1 MQTKRTKRVHRTPFR
16 ITNQHSIVKRC
27 RKILLFNKIHRV
39 QPICV
44 DCNSLAFAASSRDY
58 LWNMAE
64 RRNMLSV
71 EGLSKT
77 YGERRLFADL
87 TFGVQEGERV
97 ALVAR
102 NGSGKSTLLR
112 AICGQEP
119 ADSGRVVFSSGVRHG
134 HLRQELELD
143 ATATILDTLYI
154 GDSPAV
160 KAMRDYERALAQGLE
175 GAELQRAYDS
185 MDAHEGWNFEA
196 RAREILGQLN
206 LHDLERKVISLSGG
220 EKRRVALAQVLLE
233 APDFLVLDEPTNHL
247 DLDMIAWLE
256 QRLASMGTTLLM
268 VTHDRYFLE
277 NVCDRILE
285 LEDNAL
291 HSYQGNFSYFLEKRA
306 ERRANA
312 QAVQER
318 ATTHMKRELEW
329 VRATPSARTT
339 KSKSRLDRF
348 EDIKAA
354 AAKRLR
360 EDPMHITVIPERLG
374 SKIVE
379 LHKIKR
385 AFGERVLFEGLTHH
399 FKRGERIG
407 LVGQNGTGKSSL
419 LNLVLGTADPDA
431 GKVVVGET
439 VVFGHYAQEGGTF
452 NEDWKV
458 IDAVRDIADWIP
470 LKGGAKLTAAQL
482 LERFL
487 FPHAMHHQFVRLL
500 SGGERKRLHLLRILM
515 RNPNFLVLDEP
526 TNDLDIFT
534 LSVLEEFLMDF
545 SGCLVVVSHD
555 RYFMDKLVDHVWVLG
570 EDGQTAVRD
579 YPGNYT
585 QYREQ
590 RADESRRNQA
600 TQAALK
606 RETAAEVSPTVKG
619 DYSARLSY
627 KEKLEFEQLEKA
639 IPLLEQRRD
648 ELQSQLL
655 TETDHVK
662 MQELGI
668 VLGEVTSELD
678 EAEMRW
684 LELSE
689 RA

>member
-1 MQTKRTKRVHRTPFR
+1 M
-16 ITNQHSIVKRC
+16 
-27 RKILLFNKIHRV
+27 
-39 QPICV
+39 
-44 DCNSLAFAASSRDY
+44 AA
-58 LWNMAE
+58 

-71 EGLSKT
+71 EGLSKS
-77 YGERRLFADL
+77 YGERQLFAEL

-134 HLRQELELD
+134 HLRQELELNPE
-143 ATATILDTLYI
+143 ASILDTLYI

-160 KAMRDYERALAQGLE
+160 LAMRDYESALSQGLE
-175 GAELQRAYDS
+175 GDELQRAYDA

-196 RAREILGQLN
+196 RAREILGKLN
-206 LHDLERKVISLSGG
+206 LHNLERRIGSLSGG

-256 QRLASMGTTLLM
+256 ARLASMGTTLLM

-285 LEDNAL
+285 LDGMIL
-291 HSYQGNFSYFLEKRA
+291 HSYQGNFSYFLEKRT

-318 ATTHMKRELEW
+318 AQSHMKRELEW

-348 EDIKAA
+348 KDIKAE
-354 AAKRLR
+354 AAKRIQ

-379 LHKIKR
+379 IHKVKR
-385 AFGERVLFEGLTHH
+385 AFDERILFQGLTHH

-419 LNLVLGTADPDA
+419 LQLILGIVDPDA

-439 VVFGHYAQEGGTF
+439 VVFGHYAQEGGHF

-487 FPHAMHHQFVRLL
+487 FPHAMHHQFIRLL

-570 EDGQTAVRD
+570 EDGQTSVRD
-579 YPGNYT
+579 YPGNYS
-585 QYREQ
+585 QYRAMRSEEVK
-590 RADESRRNQA
+590 RAHA
-600 TQAALK
+600 AQAASK
-606 RETAAEVSPTVKG
+606 RDTPAPEAVEIRG

-627 KEKLEFEQLEKA
+627 KERLEFETLEKDLPQLES
-639 IPLLEQRRD
+639 RRN
-648 ELQSQLL
+648 ELQTALL
-655 TETDHVK
+655 AESDHQK
-662 MQELGI
+662 MQSLGEELGH
-668 VLGEVTSELD
+668 LSEQIDL
-678 EAEMRW
+678 AEMRW

-689 RA
+689 RT

>member
-1 MQTKRTKRVHRTPFR
+1 
-16 ITNQHSIVKRC
+16 
-27 RKILLFNKIHRV
+27 
-39 QPICV
+39 
-44 DCNSLAFAASSRDY
+44 
-58 LWNMAE
+58 MAE

-71 EGLSKT
+71 EGLTKT
-77 YGERRLFADL
+77 YGERTLFSDL
-87 TFGVQEGERV
+87 TFGLQEGERV

-112 AICGQEP
+112 CICGQEP
-119 ADSGRVVFSSGVRHG
+119 VDKGRVVFSSGVRHG
-134 HLRQELELD
+134 HLRQELDLTPG
-143 ATATILDTLYI
+143 ASILDTLYI

-160 KAMRDYERALAQGLE
+160 VAMREYERASALGLE
-175 GAELQRAYDS
+175 GDALQTAYDA

-196 RAREILGQLN
+196 RAREILGKLN
-206 LHDLERKVISLSGG
+206 LHDLERKVSSLSGG

-233 APDFLVLDEPTNHL
+233 APEFLVLDEPTNHL

-277 NVCDRILE
+277 HVCDRILE
-285 LEDNAL
+285 LEDQTL
-291 HSYQGNFSYFLEKRA
+291 HSYHGNFSYFLEKRS
-306 ERRANA
+306 ERHANA

-318 ATTHMKRELEW
+318 AQRHMKRELEW
-329 VRATPSARTT
+329 VRTTPSARTT

-348 EDIKAA
+348 QDLKAE
-354 AAKRLR
+354 AAKRIQ
-360 EDPMHITVIPERLG
+360 EDPLHLTVMPERLG
-374 SKIVE
+374 SKVVE
-379 LHKIKR
+379 LHKVKL
-385 AFGERVLFEGLTHH
+385 AYGDRVLIEGLTHH

-407 LVGQNGTGKSSL
+407 LVGRNGTGKSSL
-419 LNLVLGTADPDA
+419 LHLILGSQDPDA

-487 FPHAMHHQFVRLL
+487 FPHAMQHQFIRLL

-534 LSVLEEFLMDF
+534 LAVLEEFLMDF

-555 RYFMDKLVDHVWVLG
+555 RYFMDKLVDHVWVLD
-570 EDGQTAVRD
+570 EDGQTTVRD
-579 YPGNYT
+579 YPGNYS
-585 QYREQ
+585 QYRAIRGEEMQ
-590 RADESRRNQA
+590 RRQAAQA
-600 TQAALK
+600 TAKEDAVDSKSL
-606 RETAAEVSPTVKG
+606 EIKG
-619 DYSARLSY
+619 DYSKRLSY
-627 KEKLEFEQLEKA
+627 KERLEFETLDKSLPKLEA
-639 IPLLEQRRD
+639 ERD
-648 ELQSQLL
+648 ELQTALL
-655 TETDHVK
+655 NETDHVQ
-662 MQELGI
+662 MQSLGEALGRVTQEL
-668 VLGEVTSELD
+668 E

>member
-1 MQTKRTKRVHRTPFR
+1 M
-16 ITNQHSIVKRC
+16 
-27 RKILLFNKIHRV
+27 
-39 QPICV
+39 
-44 DCNSLAFAASSRDY
+44 AA
-58 LWNMAE
+58 

-71 EGLSKT
+71 EGLSKS
-77 YGERRLFADL
+77 YGERQLFADI

-134 HLRQELELD
+134 HLRQELELNPE
-143 ATATILDTLYI
+143 ASILDTLYI

-160 KAMRDYERALAQGLE
+160 LAMRDYESALSQGLE
-175 GAELQRAYDS
+175 GDELQRAYDA

-196 RAREILGQLN
+196 RAREILGKLN
-206 LHDLERKVISLSGG
+206 LHNLERRIGSLSGG

-256 QRLASMGTTLLM
+256 ARLASMGTTLLM

-285 LEDNAL
+285 LEGMIL

-318 ATTHMKRELEW
+318 AQSHMKRELEW

-348 EDIKAA
+348 KDIKAE
-354 AAKRLR
+354 AAKRIQ

-379 LHKIKR
+379 IHKVKQ
-385 AFGERVLFEGLTHH
+385 AFDERILFQGLTHH

-419 LNLVLGTADPDA
+419 LQLILGIADPDA

-439 VVFGHYAQEGGTF
+439 VVFGHYAQEGGHF

-487 FPHAMHHQFVRLL
+487 FPHAMHHQFIRLL

-570 EDGQTAVRD
+570 EDGQTSVRD
-579 YPGNYT
+579 YPGNYS
-585 QYREQ
+585 QYRAMRSEEVK
-590 RADESRRNQA
+590 RAHA
-600 TQAALK
+600 AQAASK
-606 RETAAEVSPTVKG
+606 RDTPAPEAVEIKG

-627 KEKLEFEQLEKA
+627 KERLEFETLEKDLPQLES
-639 IPLLEQRRD
+639 RRN
-648 ELQSQLL
+648 ELQTALL
-655 TETDHVK
+655 AESDHQK
-662 MQELGI
+662 MQSLGEELGH
-668 VLGEVTSELD
+668 LSEQIDL
-678 EAEMRW
+678 AEMRW

-689 RA
+689 RT

>member
-1 MQTKRTKRVHRTPFR
+1 M
-16 ITNQHSIVKRC
+16 
-27 RKILLFNKIHRV
+27 
-39 QPICV
+39 
-44 DCNSLAFAASSRDY
+44 
-58 LWNMAE
+58 
-64 RRNMLSV
+64 SV
-71 EGLSKT
+71 EGLTKT
-77 YGERRLFADL
+77 YGERQLFADL

-134 HLRQELELD
+134 HLRQELELNPE
-143 ATATILDTLYI
+143 ASILDTLYI

-160 KAMRDYERALAQGLE
+160 LAMRNYESALSQGLE
-175 GAELQRAYDS
+175 GDELQRAYDA

-196 RAREILGQLN
+196 RAREILGKLN
-206 LHDLERKVISLSGG
+206 LHNLDRRIGSLSGG

-256 QRLASMGTTLLM
+256 ARLASMGTTLLM

-285 LEDNAL
+285 LDGMTL

-318 ATTHMKRELEW
+318 AQSHMKRELEW

-348 EDIKAA
+348 KDIKAE
-354 AAKRLR
+354 AAKRIQ

-379 LHKIKR
+379 LHKVKR
-385 AFGERVLFEGLTHH
+385 AFDERVLFQGLTHH

-419 LNLVLGTADPDA
+419 LQLILGIAEPDA

-439 VVFGHYAQEGGTF
+439 VVFGHYAQEGGHF

-487 FPHAMHHQFVRLL
+487 FPHAMHHQFIRLL

-570 EDGQTAVRD
+570 EDGQTSVRD
-579 YPGNYT
+579 YPGNYS
-585 QYREQ
+585 QYRAMRSEEAK
-590 RADESRRNQA
+590 RAHA
-600 TQAALK
+600 AQAASK
-606 RETAAEVSPTVKG
+606 RDVPAPEAVEIKG

-627 KEKLEFEQLEKA
+627 KERLEFETLEKDL
-639 IPLLEQRRD
+639 PKLEARRD
-648 ELQSQLL
+648 ELQSALL
-655 TETDHVK
+655 AEADHQK
-662 MQELGI
+662 MQSLGEELGQ
-668 VLGEVTSELD
+668 LSEQIDL
-678 EAEMRW
+678 AEMRW

>member
-1 MQTKRTKRVHRTPFR
+1 
-16 ITNQHSIVKRC
+16 
-27 RKILLFNKIHRV
+27 
-39 QPICV
+39 
-44 DCNSLAFAASSRDY
+44 
-58 LWNMAE
+58 MAE

-71 EGLSKT
+71 EGLTKT
-77 YGERRLFADL
+77 YGERQLFADL

-134 HLRQELELD
+134 HLRQELELNPE
-143 ATATILDTLYI
+143 ASILDTLYI

-160 KAMRDYERALAQGLE
+160 LAMRNYESALSQGLE
-175 GAELQRAYDS
+175 GDELQRAYDA

-196 RAREILGQLN
+196 RAREILGKLN
-206 LHDLERKVISLSGG
+206 LHNLERRIGSLSGG

-233 APDFLVLDEPTNHL
+233 APDFLVLVEPTNHL

-256 QRLASMGTTLLM
+256 ARLASMGTTLLM

-285 LEDNAL
+285 LDGMTL

-318 ATTHMKRELEW
+318 AQSHMKRELEW

-348 EDIKAA
+348 KDIKAE
-354 AAKRLR
+354 AAKRIQ

-379 LHKIKR
+379 LHKVKR
-385 AFGERVLFEGLTHH
+385 AFDERVLFQGLTHH

-419 LNLVLGTADPDA
+419 LQLILGIAEPDA

-439 VVFGHYAQEGGTF
+439 VVFGHYAQEGGHF

-487 FPHAMHHQFVRLL
+487 FPHAMHHQFIRLL

-570 EDGQTAVRD
+570 EDGQTSVRD
-579 YPGNYT
+579 YPGNYS
-585 QYREQ
+585 QYRAMRSEEAK
-590 RADESRRNQA
+590 RAHAS
-600 TQAALK
+600 QAASK
-606 RETAAEVSPTVKG
+606 RDTPAPEVVEIKG
-619 DYSARLSY
+619 DYSVRLSY
-627 KEKLEFEQLEKA
+627 KERLEFETLEKDL
-639 IPLLEQRRD
+639 PLFESRRD
-648 ELQSQLL
+648 ELQAALL
-655 TETDHVK
+655 AESDHEK
-662 MQELGI
+662 MQSLGEELGQ
-668 VLGEVTSELD
+668 LSEQIDL
-678 EAEMRW
+678 AEMRW

>member
-1 MQTKRTKRVHRTPFR
+1 
-16 ITNQHSIVKRC
+16 
-27 RKILLFNKIHRV
+27 
-39 QPICV
+39 
-44 DCNSLAFAASSRDY
+44 
-58 LWNMAE
+58 MAE
-64 RRNMLSV
+64 SRNMLSV
-71 EGLSKT
+71 EGLTKT
-77 YGERRLFADL
+77 YGERLLFDKL

-112 AICGQEP
+112 AICGLEP
-119 ADSGRVVFSSGVRHG
+119 ADSGRVVFGSGVRHG
-134 HLRQELELD
+134 HLRQELELLPD
-143 ATATILDTLYI
+143 ATILDTLYI

-160 KAMRDYERALAQGLE
+160 NALRTYEHALATGLE
-175 GAELQRAYDS
+175 GPELQRAYDA
-185 MDAHEGWNFEA
+185 MDATQAWNFEA

-206 LHDLERKVISLSGG
+206 LHHLERRVGELSGG

-233 APDFLVLDEPTNHL
+233 DPDFLVLDEPTNHL

-256 QRLASMGTTLLM
+256 QRLASTGATLLM

-285 LEDNAL
+285 LDDHAL
-291 HSYQGNFSYFLEKRA
+291 HSYQGNFSYFLEKRD

-312 QAVQER
+312 RAVQER
-318 ATTHMKRELEW
+318 AATHMKRELEW
-329 VRATPSARTT
+329 VRSTPSARTT
-339 KSKSRLDRF
+339 KSKSRLERF

-360 EDPMHITVIPERLG
+360 EDPLHISVVPERLG
-374 SKIVE
+374 TKIVE
-379 LHKIKR
+379 LHKVR
-385 AFGERVLFEGLTHH
+385 RGFGERHLFEGLTHH

-407 LVGQNGTGKSSL
+407 LVGRNGTGKSSL
-419 LNLVLGTADPDA
+419 LRLILGMDEPDG

-439 VVFGHYAQEGGTF
+439 VVFGHYTQEGGHF
-452 NEDWKV
+452 NQDWKV

-487 FPHAMHHQFVRLL
+487 FPHAMHHQHVRLL

-545 SGCLVVVSHD
+545 AGCLVVVSHD

-570 EDGQTAVRD
+570 EDGRAAVRD
-579 YPGNYT
+579 FPGNYS
-585 QYREQ
+585 QYRTARAEEAKASQ
-590 RADESRRNQA
+590 RANALS
-600 TQAALK
+600 TPKKAASQ
-606 RETAAEVSPTVKG
+606 EIKG
-619 DYSARLSY
+619 DYTQRLSY
-627 KEKLEFEQLEKA
+627 KEKLEFEGLEAA
-639 IPLLEQRRD
+639 IAELESERD
-648 ELQSQLL
+648 ELNRQLQREANHERL
-655 TETDHVK
+655 
-662 MQELGI
+662 QELG
-668 VLGEVTSELD
+668 VALGDVSAKLD

>member
-1 MQTKRTKRVHRTPFR
+1 
-16 ITNQHSIVKRC
+16 
-27 RKILLFNKIHRV
+27 
-39 QPICV
+39 
-44 DCNSLAFAASSRDY
+44 
-58 LWNMAE
+58 MAE

-71 EGLSKT
+71 EGLSKS
-77 YGERRLFADL
+77 YGERQLFADL

-134 HLRQELELD
+134 HLRQELELNPE
-143 ATATILDTLYI
+143 ASILDTLYI

-160 KAMRDYERALAQGLE
+160 LAMRDYESALSQGLE
-175 GAELQRAYDS
+175 GDELQRAYDA

-196 RAREILGQLN
+196 RAREILGKLN
-206 LHDLERKVISLSGG
+206 LHNLERRIGSLSGG

-256 QRLASMGTTLLM
+256 ARLASMGTTLLM

-285 LEDNAL
+285 LEGMIL

-318 ATTHMKRELEW
+318 AQSHMKRELEW

-348 EDIKAA
+348 KDIKAE
-354 AAKRLR
+354 AAKRIQ

-379 LHKIKR
+379 IHKVKR
-385 AFGERVLFEGLTHH
+385 AFDERILFQGLTHH

-419 LNLVLGTADPDA
+419 LQLILGIVDPDA

-439 VVFGHYAQEGGTF
+439 VVFGHYAQEGGHF

-487 FPHAMHHQFVRLL
+487 FPHAMHHQFIRLL

-570 EDGQTAVRD
+570 EDGQTSVRD
-579 YPGNYT
+579 YPGNYS
-585 QYREQ
+585 QYRAMRSEEAK
-590 RADESRRNQA
+590 RAHA
-600 TQAALK
+600 AQAASK
-606 RETAAEVSPTVKG
+606 RDTPAPEAVEIRG

-627 KEKLEFEQLEKA
+627 KERLEFETLEKDLPQLES
-639 IPLLEQRRD
+639 RRN
-648 ELQSQLL
+648 ELQTALL
-655 TETDHVK
+655 AESDHQK
-662 MQELGI
+662 MQSLGEELGH
-668 VLGEVTSELD
+668 LSEQIDL
-678 EAEMRW
+678 AEMRW

>member
-1 MQTKRTKRVHRTPFR
+1 
-16 ITNQHSIVKRC
+16 
-27 RKILLFNKIHRV
+27 
-39 QPICV
+39 
-44 DCNSLAFAASSRDY
+44 
-58 LWNMAE
+58 MAE

-71 EGLSKT
+71 EGLTKT
-77 YGERRLFADL
+77 YGERQLFADL

-134 HLRQELELD
+134 HLRQELELNPE
-143 ATATILDTLYI
+143 TSILDTLYI

-160 KAMRDYERALAQGLE
+160 LAMRNYESALSQGLE
-175 GAELQRAYDS
+175 GDELQRAYDA

-196 RAREILGQLN
+196 RAREILGKLN
-206 LHDLERKVISLSGG
+206 LHNLDRRIGSLSGG

-256 QRLASMGTTLLM
+256 ARLASMGTTLLM

-285 LEDNAL
+285 LDGMTL

-318 ATTHMKRELEW
+318 AQSHMKRELEW

-348 EDIKAA
+348 KDIKAE
-354 AAKRLR
+354 AAKRIQ

-379 LHKIKR
+379 LHKVKR
-385 AFGERVLFEGLTHH
+385 AFDERVLFQGLTHH

-419 LNLVLGTADPDA
+419 LQLILGIAEPDA

-439 VVFGHYAQEGGTF
+439 VVFGHYAQEGGHF

-487 FPHAMHHQFVRLL
+487 FPHAMHHQFIRLL

-570 EDGQTAVRD
+570 EDGQTSVRD
-579 YPGNYT
+579 YPGNYS
-585 QYREQ
+585 QYRAMRSVEAK
-590 RADESRRNQA
+590 RAHA
-600 TQAALK
+600 AQAASK
-606 RETAAEVSPTVKG
+606 RDVPAPEAVEIKG

-627 KEKLEFEQLEKA
+627 KERLEFETLEKDL
-639 IPLLEQRRD
+639 PKLEARRD
-648 ELQSQLL
+648 ELQSALL
-655 TETDHVK
+655 AEADHQK
-662 MQELGI
+662 MQSLGEELGQ
-668 VLGEVTSELD
+668 LSEQIDL
-678 EAEMRW
+678 AEMRW

>member
-1 MQTKRTKRVHRTPFR
+1 
-16 ITNQHSIVKRC
+16 
-27 RKILLFNKIHRV
+27 
-39 QPICV
+39 
-44 DCNSLAFAASSRDY
+44 
-58 LWNMAE
+58 
-64 RRNMLSV
+64 MLSV
-71 EGLSKT
+71 EGLTKT
-77 YGERRLFADL
+77 YGERQLFANL

-134 HLRQELELD
+134 HLRQELELNPE
-143 ATATILDTLYI
+143 ASIMDTLYI
-154 GDSPAV
+154 GDSPSV
-160 KAMRDYERALAQGLE
+160 LAMRNYESALSQGLE
-175 GAELQRAYDS
+175 GDELQRAYDA

-196 RAREILGQLN
+196 RAREILGKLN
-206 LHDLERKVISLSGG
+206 LHNLERRIGSLSGG

-256 QRLASMGTTLLM
+256 ARLASMGTTLLM

-285 LEDNAL
+285 LDGMIL

-318 ATTHMKRELEW
+318 AQSHMKRELEW

-339 KSKSRLDRF
+339 KSKSRLERF
-348 EDIKAA
+348 QDIKAE
-354 AAKRLR
+354 AAKRIQ

-379 LHKIKR
+379 LHKVKR
-385 AFGERVLFEGLTHH
+385 AFDERILFQDLTHH

-419 LNLVLGTADPDA
+419 LQLILGLAEPDA

-439 VVFGHYAQEGGTF
+439 VVFGHYAQEGGHF

-487 FPHAMHHQFVRLL
+487 FPHAMHHQFIRLL

-515 RNPNFLVLDEP
+515 CNPNFLVLDEP

-570 EDGQTAVRD
+570 EDGQTSVRD
-579 YPGNYT
+579 YPGNYS
-585 QYREQ
+585 QYRVMRSEEAK
-590 RADESRRNQA
+590 RAHA
-600 TQAALK
+600 AQAATK
-606 RETAAEVSPTVKG
+606 RDTPAPVAVEIKG

-627 KEKLEFEQLEKA
+627 KERLEFETLEKDLPQLET
-639 IPLLEQRRD
+639 RRD
-648 ELQSQLL
+648 ELQADLL
-655 TETDHVK
+655 AETDHQK
-662 MQELGI
+662 MQS
-668 VLGEVTSELD
+668 LGEKLGHLSEQIDL
-678 EAEMRW
+678 AEMRW

>member
-1 MQTKRTKRVHRTPFR
+1 
-16 ITNQHSIVKRC
+16 
-27 RKILLFNKIHRV
+27 
-39 QPICV
+39 
-44 DCNSLAFAASSRDY
+44 
-58 LWNMAE
+58 MAE
-64 RRNMLSV
+64 KRNMLSV
-71 EGLSKT
+71 EGLTKT
-77 YGERRLFADL
+77 YGERQLFADL

-134 HLRQELELD
+134 HLRQELELSPE
-143 ATATILDTLYI
+143 ASILDTLYI

-160 KAMRDYERALAQGLE
+160 VAMRSYEAALSQGLE
-175 GAELQRAYDS
+175 GDALQRAYDA

-196 RAREILGQLN
+196 RAREILGKLN
-206 LHDLERKVISLSGG
+206 LHNLDRRIGSLSGG

-233 APDFLVLDEPTNHL
+233 APEFLVLDEPTNHL

-256 QRLASMGTTLLM
+256 ARLASMGTTLVM

-285 LEDNAL
+285 LEDKTL
-291 HSYQGNFSYFLEKRA
+291 HSYHGNFSYFLEKRA

-318 ATTHMKRELEW
+318 AQSHMKRELEW

-348 EDIKAA
+348 QDLKAE
-354 AAKRLR
+354 AAKRIQ
-360 EDPMHITVIPERLG
+360 EDPLHISVIPERLG

-379 LHKIKR
+379 LHKVKR
-385 AFGERVLFEGLTHH
+385 AYDERVLFEGLTHH

-419 LNLVLGTADPDA
+419 LQLILGQADADA

-439 VVFGHYAQEGGTF
+439 VVFGHYAQEGGHF

-458 IDAVRDIADWIP
+458 IDAVRDIGDWIP

-487 FPHAMHHQFVRLL
+487 FPHAMHHQYIRLL

-570 EDGQTAVRD
+570 EDGQTTVRD
-579 YPGNYT
+579 YPGNYS
-585 QYREQ
+585 QYRALRSNE
-590 RADESRRNQA
+590 AKLA
-600 TQAALK
+600 HAKQAAAK
-606 RETAAEVSPTVKG
+606 RDDPTPASVEIKG

-627 KEKLEFEQLEKA
+627 KERLEFETLEKDL
-639 IPLLEQRRD
+639 PKLEARRD
-648 ELQSQLL
+648 ELQSSLLAETNHQAMQALGEELGQL
-655 TETDHVK
+655 TEQID
-662 MQELGI
+662 M
-668 VLGEVTSELD
+668 
-678 EAEMRW
+678 AEMRW

>member
-1 MQTKRTKRVHRTPFR
+1 M
-16 ITNQHSIVKRC
+16 
-27 RKILLFNKIHRV
+27 
-39 QPICV
+39 
-44 DCNSLAFAASSRDY
+44 
-58 LWNMAE
+58 
-64 RRNMLSV
+64 
-71 EGLSKT
+71 
-77 YGERRLFADL
+77 
-87 TFGVQEGERV
+87 
-97 ALVAR
+97 
-102 NGSGKSTLLR
+102 
-112 AICGQEP
+112 
-119 ADSGRVVFSSGVRHG
+119 VFSSGVRHG
-134 HLRQELELD
+134 HLRQELELQPE
-143 ATATILDTLYI
+143 ATILDTLYI

-160 KAMRDYERALAQGLE
+160 QAMRDYERALIE
-175 GAELQRAYDS
+175 GHTGDALQKAYDA

-196 RAREILGQLN
+196 RAREILGKLN
-206 LHDLERKVISLSGG
+206 LHDLDRTIGQLSGG

-233 APDFLVLDEPTNHL
+233 APDFLILDEPTNHL

-256 QRLASMGTTLLM
+256 QRLSSMGATLLM

-285 LEDNAL
+285 LEDQTL
-291 HSYQGNFSYFLEKRA
+291 YSYQGNFSYFLEKRA

-318 ATTHMKRELEW
+318 AQSHMKRELEW

-348 EDIKAA
+348 QDIKAA
-354 AAKRLR
+354 AAKRLQ
-360 EDPMHITVIPERLG
+360 EDPMHITVVPERLG
-374 SKIVE
+374 GKIVE

-385 AFGERVLFEGLTHH
+385 AYGERVLFEGLTHH

-407 LVGQNGTGKSSL
+407 LVGHNGSGKSSL
-419 LNLVLGTADPDA
+419 LHLILGNATPDA

-439 VVFGHYAQEGGTF
+439 VVFGHYAQEGGRF

-470 LKGGAKLTAAQL
+470 VKGGAKLTAAQL

-487 FPHAMHHQFVRLL
+487 FPHAMHHQFIRLL

-515 RNPNFLVLDEP
+515 RNPNFLILDEP

-545 SGCLVVVSHD
+545 AGCLVVVSHD

-570 EDGQTAVRD
+570 EDGKTSVRD
-579 YPGNYT
+579 CPGNYS
-585 QYREQ
+585 QYRAMRSEETKVA
-590 RADESRRNQA
+590 RALDASSS
-600 TQAALK
+600 K
-606 RETAAEVSPTVKG
+606 GETPTARVEIKG
-619 DYSARLSY
+619 DYSERLSY
-627 KEKLEFEQLEKA
+627 KEKLEFERLENELPSMEA
-639 IPLLEQRRD
+639 RRMA
-648 ELQSQLL
+648 LQADLMQES
-655 TETDHVK
+655 DHQK
-662 MQELGI
+662 MQTMGEELGKLSAQI
-668 VLGEVTSELD
+668 D

>member
-1 MQTKRTKRVHRTPFR
+1 
-16 ITNQHSIVKRC
+16 
-27 RKILLFNKIHRV
+27 
-39 QPICV
+39 
-44 DCNSLAFAASSRDY
+44 
-58 LWNMAE
+58 
-64 RRNMLSV
+64 
-71 EGLSKT
+71 
-77 YGERRLFADL
+77 
-87 TFGVQEGERV
+87 
-97 ALVAR
+97 
-102 NGSGKSTLLR
+102 
-112 AICGQEP
+112 
-119 ADSGRVVFSSGVRHG
+119 
-134 HLRQELELD
+134 
-143 ATATILDTLYI
+143 
-154 GDSPAV
+154 
-160 KAMRDYERALAQGLE
+160 
-175 GAELQRAYDS
+175 
-185 MDAHEGWNFEA
+185 
-196 RAREILGQLN
+196 
-206 LHDLERKVISLSGG
+206 
-220 EKRRVALAQVLLE
+220 
-233 APDFLVLDEPTNHL
+233 
-247 DLDMIAWLE
+247 
-256 QRLASMGTTLLM
+256 
-268 VTHDRYFLE
+268 
-277 NVCDRILE
+277 
-285 LEDNAL
+285 
-291 HSYQGNFSYFLEKRA
+291 
-306 ERRANA
+306 
-312 QAVQER
+312 
-318 ATTHMKRELEW
+318 
-329 VRATPSARTT
+329 
-339 KSKSRLDRF
+339 
-348 EDIKAA
+348 
-354 AAKRLR
+354 
-360 EDPMHITVIPERLG
+360 
-374 SKIVE
+374 
-379 LHKIKR
+379 
-385 AFGERVLFEGLTHH
+385 
-399 FKRGERIG
+399 
-407 LVGQNGTGKSSL
+407 
-419 LNLVLGTADPDA
+419 
-431 GKVVVGET
+431 
-439 VVFGHYAQEGGTF
+439 
-452 NEDWKV
+452 
-458 IDAVRDIADWIP
+458 VRDIADWIP

>member
-1 MQTKRTKRVHRTPFR
+1 
-16 ITNQHSIVKRC
+16 
-27 RKILLFNKIHRV
+27 
-39 QPICV
+39 
-44 DCNSLAFAASSRDY
+44 
-58 LWNMAE
+58 MAE

-71 EGLSKT
+71 EGLTKT
-77 YGERRLFADL
+77 YGERQLFASL

-119 ADSGRVVFSSGVRHG
+119 ADSGRVVFSSGLRHG
-134 HLRQELELD
+134 HLRQELELNPE
-143 ATATILDTLYI
+143 ASILDTLYI

-160 KAMRDYERALAQGLE
+160 LAMRNYESALSQGLE
-175 GAELQRAYDS
+175 GDELQRAYDA

-196 RAREILGQLN
+196 RAREILGKLN
-206 LHDLERKVISLSGG
+206 LHNLERRIGSLSGG

-256 QRLASMGTTLLM
+256 ARLASMGTTLLM

-285 LEDNAL
+285 LDGMTL

-318 ATTHMKRELEW
+318 AQSHMKRELEW

-348 EDIKAA
+348 KDIKAE
-354 AAKRLR
+354 AAKRIQ

-379 LHKIKR
+379 LHKVKR
-385 AFGERVLFEGLTHH
+385 AFDERVLFQGLTHH

-419 LNLVLGTADPDA
+419 LQLILGIDEPDA

-439 VVFGHYAQEGGTF
+439 VVFGHYAQEGGHF

-487 FPHAMHHQFVRLL
+487 FPHAMHHQFIRLL

-570 EDGQTAVRD
+570 EDGQTSVRD
-579 YPGNYT
+579 YPGNYS
-585 QYREQ
+585 QYRAMRSEEAK
-590 RADESRRNQA
+590 REHAAQA
-600 TQAALK
+600 TAK
-606 RETAAEVSPTVKG
+606 RETPAPEAVEIKG

-627 KEKLEFEQLEKA
+627 KERLEFETLERDL
-639 IPLLEQRRD
+639 PRLESRRD
-648 ELQSQLL
+648 ELQAALL
-655 TETDHVK
+655 AESDHQK
-662 MQELGI
+662 MQSLGEELGN
-668 VLGEVTSELD
+668 LSEQIDL
-678 EAEMRW
+678 AEMRW

>member
-1 MQTKRTKRVHRTPFR
+1 
-16 ITNQHSIVKRC
+16 
-27 RKILLFNKIHRV
+27 
-39 QPICV
+39 
-44 DCNSLAFAASSRDY
+44 
-58 LWNMAE
+58 MAE

-71 EGLSKT
+71 EGLTKT
-77 YGERRLFADL
+77 YGERQLFADL

-134 HLRQELELD
+134 HLRQELELNPE
-143 ATATILDTLYI
+143 ASILDTLYI

-160 KAMRDYERALAQGLE
+160 LAMRNYESALSQGLE
-175 GAELQRAYDS
+175 GDELQRAYDA

-196 RAREILGQLN
+196 RAREILGKLN
-206 LHDLERKVISLSGG
+206 LHNLERRIGSLSGG

-256 QRLASMGTTLLM
+256 ARLASMGTTLLM

-285 LEDNAL
+285 LDGMTL

-318 ATTHMKRELEW
+318 AQSHMKRELEW

-348 EDIKAA
+348 KDIKAE
-354 AAKRLR
+354 AAKRIQ

-379 LHKIKR
+379 LHKVKR
-385 AFGERVLFEGLTHH
+385 AFDERVLFQGLTHH

-419 LNLVLGTADPDA
+419 LQLILGIAEPDA

-439 VVFGHYAQEGGTF
+439 VVFGHYAQEGGHF

-487 FPHAMHHQFVRLL
+487 FPHAMHHQFIRLL

-570 EDGQTAVRD
+570 EDGQTSVRD
-579 YPGNYT
+579 YPGNYS
-585 QYREQ
+585 QYRAMRSEEAK
-590 RADESRRNQA
+590 RAHAS
-600 TQAALK
+600 QAASK
-606 RETAAEVSPTVKG
+606 RDTPAPEVVEIKG

-627 KEKLEFEQLEKA
+627 KERLEFETLEKDL
-639 IPLLEQRRD
+639 PLFESRRD
-648 ELQSQLL
+648 ELQAALL
-655 TETDHVK
+655 AESDHEK
-662 MQELGI
+662 MQSLGEELGQ
-668 VLGEVTSELD
+668 LSEQIDL
-678 EAEMRW
+678 AEMRW

>member
-1 MQTKRTKRVHRTPFR
+1 
-16 ITNQHSIVKRC
+16 
-27 RKILLFNKIHRV
+27 
-39 QPICV
+39 
-44 DCNSLAFAASSRDY
+44 
-58 LWNMAE
+58 MAE

-71 EGLSKT
+71 EGLTKT
-77 YGERRLFADL
+77 YGERQLFADL

-134 HLRQELELD
+134 HLRQELELNPE
-143 ATATILDTLYI
+143 ASILDTLYI

-160 KAMRDYERALAQGLE
+160 LAMRNYESALSQGLE
-175 GAELQRAYDS
+175 GDELQRAYDA

-196 RAREILGQLN
+196 RAREILGKLN
-206 LHDLERKVISLSGG
+206 LHNLDRRIGSLSGG

-256 QRLASMGTTLLM
+256 ARLASMGTTLLM

-285 LEDNAL
+285 LDGMAL

-318 ATTHMKRELEW
+318 AQSHMKRELEW

-348 EDIKAA
+348 KDIKAE
-354 AAKRLR
+354 AAKRIQ

-379 LHKIKR
+379 LHKVKR
-385 AFGERVLFEGLTHH
+385 AFDERVLFQGLTHH

-419 LNLVLGTADPDA
+419 LQLILGIAEPDA

-439 VVFGHYAQEGGTF
+439 VVFGHYAQEGGHF

-487 FPHAMHHQFVRLL
+487 FPHAMHHQFIRLL

-570 EDGQTAVRD
+570 EDGQTSVRD
-579 YPGNYT
+579 YPGNYS
-585 QYREQ
+585 QYRAMRSEEAK
-590 RADESRRNQA
+590 RAHA
-600 TQAALK
+600 AQAASK
-606 RETAAEVSPTVKG
+606 RDVPAPEAVEIKG

-627 KEKLEFEQLEKA
+627 KERLEFETLEKDL
-639 IPLLEQRRD
+639 PKLEARRD
-648 ELQSQLL
+648 ELQSALL
-655 TETDHVK
+655 AETDHHK
-662 MQELGI
+662 MQS
-668 VLGEVTSELD
+668 LGEKLGQLSEQIDL
-678 EAEMRW
+678 AEMRW

>member
-1 MQTKRTKRVHRTPFR
+1 
-16 ITNQHSIVKRC
+16 
-27 RKILLFNKIHRV
+27 
-39 QPICV
+39 
-44 DCNSLAFAASSRDY
+44 
-58 LWNMAE
+58 MAE

-71 EGLSKT
+71 EGLTKT
-77 YGERRLFADL
+77 YGERQLFADL

-134 HLRQELELD
+134 HLRQELELNPE
-143 ATATILDTLYI
+143 ASILDTLYI
-154 GDSPAV
+154 GNSPAV
-160 KAMRDYERALAQGLE
+160 LAMRNYESALSQGLE
-175 GAELQRAYDS
+175 GDELQRAYDA

-196 RAREILGQLN
+196 RAREILGKLN
-206 LHDLERKVISLSGG
+206 LHNLERRIGSLSGG

-233 APDFLVLDEPTNHL
+233 APDFLILDEPTNHL

-256 QRLASMGTTLLM
+256 ARLASMGTTLLM

-285 LEDNAL
+285 LDGMTL

-318 ATTHMKRELEW
+318 AQSHMKRELEW

-348 EDIKAA
+348 KDIKAE
-354 AAKRLR
+354 AAKRIQ

-379 LHKIKR
+379 LHKVKR
-385 AFGERVLFEGLTHH
+385 AFDERILFQGLTHH

-419 LNLVLGTADPDA
+419 LQLILGIAEPDA

-439 VVFGHYAQEGGTF
+439 VVFGHYAQEGGHF

-487 FPHAMHHQFVRLL
+487 FPHAMHHQFIRLL

-570 EDGQTAVRD
+570 EDGQNSVRD
-579 YPGNYT
+579 YPGNYS
-585 QYREQ
+585 QYRAMRSEEAK
-590 RADESRRNQA
+590 RAHA
-600 TQAALK
+600 AQAASK
-606 RETAAEVSPTVKG
+606 RDTPAPEVVEIKG

-627 KEKLEFEQLEKA
+627 KERLEFETLEKDL
-639 IPLLEQRRD
+639 PLFESRRN
-648 ELQSQLL
+648 ELQAALL
-655 TETDHVK
+655 AESDHQK
-662 MQELGI
+662 MQSLGEELGH
-668 VLGEVTSELD
+668 LSEQIDL
-678 EAEMRW
+678 AEMRW

>member
-1 MQTKRTKRVHRTPFR
+1 
-16 ITNQHSIVKRC
+16 
-27 RKILLFNKIHRV
+27 
-39 QPICV
+39 
-44 DCNSLAFAASSRDY
+44 
-58 LWNMAE
+58 MAE
-64 RRNMLSV
+64 RKNMLSV

-77 YGERRLFADL
+77 YGERRLFSSL

-102 NGSGKSTLLR
+102 NGSGKSTLLK
-112 AICGQEP
+112 AICGLEP
-119 ADSGRVVFSSGVRHG
+119 ADEGRVVFSSGVRHG
-134 HLRQELELD
+134 HLRQELELQPE
-143 ATATILDTLYI
+143 ATILDTLYI

-160 KAMRDYERALAQGLE
+160 QAMRDYERALIE
-175 GAELQRAYDS
+175 GHSGDALQKAYDA

-196 RAREILGQLN
+196 RAREILGKLN
-206 LHDLERKVISLSGG
+206 LHDLDRSIGQLSGG

-233 APDFLVLDEPTNHL
+233 APDFLILDEPTNHL

-256 QRLASMGTTLLM
+256 QRLSSMGATLVM

-285 LEDNAL
+285 LEDQTL
-291 HSYQGNFSYFLEKRA
+291 YSYQGNFSYFLEKRT

-318 ATTHMKRELEW
+318 AQSHMKRELEW

-348 EDIKAA
+348 QDIKAT
-354 AAKRLR
+354 AAKRLQ
-360 EDPMHITVIPERLG
+360 EDPMHITVVPERLG
-374 SKIVE
+374 GKIVE
-379 LHKIKR
+379 LHKVKR
-385 AFGERVLFEGLTHH
+385 AYGERVLFEGLTHH

-407 LVGQNGTGKSSL
+407 LVGHNGSGKSSL
-419 LNLVLGTADPDA
+419 LHLILGNATPDA

-439 VVFGHYAQEGGTF
+439 VVFGHYAQEGGHF

-470 LKGGAKLTAAQL
+470 VKGGAKLTAAQL

-487 FPHAMHHQFVRLL
+487 FPHAMHHQFIRLL

-515 RNPNFLVLDEP
+515 RNPNFLILDEP

-545 SGCLVVVSHD
+545 AGCLVVVSHD

-570 EDGQTAVRD
+570 EDGKTSVRD
-579 YPGNYT
+579 CPGNYS
-585 QYREQ
+585 QYRAMRLEEIKLA
-590 RADESRRNQA
+590 RAQDTPPNKGD
-600 TQAALK
+600 T
-606 RETAAEVSPTVKG
+606 SPPRVEIKG
-619 DYSARLSY
+619 DYSERLSY
-627 KEKLEFEQLEKA
+627 KEKLEFERLEKEL
-639 IPLLEQRRD
+639 PSLEARRTD
-648 ELQSQLL
+648 LQADWMQES
-655 TETDHVK
+655 DHQK
-662 MQELGI
+662 MQTMGEELGKLSTQI
-668 VLGEVTSELD
+668 D

>member
-1 MQTKRTKRVHRTPFR
+1 
-16 ITNQHSIVKRC
+16 
-27 RKILLFNKIHRV
+27 
-39 QPICV
+39 
-44 DCNSLAFAASSRDY
+44 
-58 LWNMAE
+58 MAE

-71 EGLSKT
+71 EGLTKT
-77 YGERRLFADL
+77 YGERQLFADL

-134 HLRQELELD
+134 HLRQELELNPE
-143 ATATILDTLYI
+143 ASILDTLYI

-160 KAMRDYERALAQGLE
+160 LAMRNYESALSQGLE
-175 GAELQRAYDS
+175 GDELQRAYDA

-196 RAREILGQLN
+196 RAREILGKLN
-206 LHDLERKVISLSGG
+206 LHNLDRRIGSLSGG

-256 QRLASMGTTLLM
+256 ARLASMGTTLLM

-285 LEDNAL
+285 LDGMAL

-318 ATTHMKRELEW
+318 AQSHMKRELEW

-348 EDIKAA
+348 KDIKAE
-354 AAKRLR
+354 AAKRIQ

-379 LHKIKR
+379 LHKVKR
-385 AFGERVLFEGLTHH
+385 AFDERVLFQGLTHH

-419 LNLVLGTADPDA
+419 LQLILDIAKPDA

-439 VVFGHYAQEGGTF
+439 VVFGHYAQEGGQF

-487 FPHAMHHQFVRLL
+487 FPHAMHHQFIRLL

-570 EDGQTAVRD
+570 EDGQTSVRD
-579 YPGNYT
+579 YPGNYS
-585 QYREQ
+585 QYRAMRSEEAK
-590 RADESRRNQA
+590 RAHA
-600 TQAALK
+600 AQAASK
-606 RETAAEVSPTVKG
+606 RDVPAPEAVEIKG

-627 KEKLEFEQLEKA
+627 KERLEFETLEKDL
-639 IPLLEQRRD
+639 PKLEARRD
-648 ELQSQLL
+648 ELQSALL
-655 TETDHVK
+655 AETDHQK
-662 MQELGI
+662 MQSLGEELGQLTEQI
-668 VLGEVTSELD
+668 DL
-678 EAEMRW
+678 AEMRW

>member
-1 MQTKRTKRVHRTPFR
+1 
-16 ITNQHSIVKRC
+16 
-27 RKILLFNKIHRV
+27 
-39 QPICV
+39 
-44 DCNSLAFAASSRDY
+44 
-58 LWNMAE
+58 
-64 RRNMLSV
+64 MLSV

-77 YGERRLFADL
+77 YGERRLFSSL

-102 NGSGKSTLLR
+102 NGSGKSTLLK
-112 AICGQEP
+112 AICGLET
-119 ADSGRVVFSSGVRHG
+119 ADEGRVVFSSGVRHG
-134 HLRQELELD
+134 HLRQELELQPE
-143 ATATILDTLYI
+143 ATILDTLYI

-160 KAMRDYERALAQGLE
+160 QAMRDYERALIE
-175 GAELQRAYDS
+175 GHTGDALQKAYDA

-196 RAREILGQLN
+196 RAREILGKLN
-206 LHDLERKVISLSGG
+206 LHDLDRTIGQLSGG

-233 APDFLVLDEPTNHL
+233 APDFLILDEPTNHL

-256 QRLASMGTTLLM
+256 QRLSSMGATLLM

-285 LEDNAL
+285 LEDQTL
-291 HSYQGNFSYFLEKRA
+291 YSYQGNFSYFLEKRA

-318 ATTHMKRELEW
+318 AQSHMKRELEW

-348 EDIKAA
+348 QDIKAA
-354 AAKRLR
+354 AAKRLQ
-360 EDPMHITVIPERLG
+360 EDPMHITVVPERLG
-374 SKIVE
+374 GKIVE

-385 AFGERVLFEGLTHH
+385 AYGERVLFEGLTHH

-407 LVGQNGTGKSSL
+407 LVGHNGSGKSSL
-419 LNLVLGTADPDA
+419 LHLILGNATPDA

-439 VVFGHYAQEGGTF
+439 VVFGHYAQEGGRF

-470 LKGGAKLTAAQL
+470 VKGGAKLTAAQL

-487 FPHAMHHQFVRLL
+487 FPHAMHHQFIRLL

-515 RNPNFLVLDEP
+515 RNPNFLILDEP

-545 SGCLVVVSHD
+545 AGCLVVVSHD

-570 EDGQTAVRD
+570 EDGKTSVRD
-579 YPGNYT
+579 CPGNYS
-585 QYREQ
+585 QYRAMRSEETKVA
-590 RADESRRNQA
+590 RALDASSS
-600 TQAALK
+600 K
-606 RETAAEVSPTVKG
+606 GETPTARVEIKG
-619 DYSARLSY
+619 DYSERLSY
-627 KEKLEFEQLEKA
+627 KEKLEFERLENELPSMEA
-639 IPLLEQRRD
+639 RRMA
-648 ELQSQLL
+648 LQADLMQES
-655 TETDHVK
+655 DHQK
-662 MQELGI
+662 MQTMGEELGKLSAQI
-668 VLGEVTSELD
+668 D

>member
-1 MQTKRTKRVHRTPFR
+1 
-16 ITNQHSIVKRC
+16 
-27 RKILLFNKIHRV
+27 
-39 QPICV
+39 
-44 DCNSLAFAASSRDY
+44 
-58 LWNMAE
+58 MAE

-71 EGLSKT
+71 EGLTKT
-77 YGERRLFADL
+77 YGERQLFADL

-134 HLRQELELD
+134 HLRQEPELNPE
-143 ATATILDTLYI
+143 ASILDTLYI

-160 KAMRDYERALAQGLE
+160 LAMRNYESALSQGLE
-175 GAELQRAYDS
+175 GDELQRAYDA

-196 RAREILGQLN
+196 RAREILGKLN
-206 LHDLERKVISLSGG
+206 LHNLDRRIGSLSGG

-256 QRLASMGTTLLM
+256 ARLASMGTTLLM

-285 LEDNAL
+285 LDGMAL

-318 ATTHMKRELEW
+318 AQSHMKRELEW

-348 EDIKAA
+348 KDIKAE
-354 AAKRLR
+354 AAKRIQ

-379 LHKIKR
+379 LHKVKR
-385 AFGERVLFEGLTHH
+385 AFDERVLFQGLTHH

-419 LNLVLGTADPDA
+419 LQLILGIAEPDA

-439 VVFGHYAQEGGTF
+439 VVFGHYAQEGGHF

-487 FPHAMHHQFVRLL
+487 FPHAMHHQFIRLL

-570 EDGQTAVRD
+570 EDGQTSVRD
-579 YPGNYT
+579 YPGNYS
-585 QYREQ
+585 QYRAMRSEEAK
-590 RADESRRNQA
+590 RAHA
-600 TQAALK
+600 AQAASK
-606 RETAAEVSPTVKG
+606 RDVPAPEAVEIKG

-627 KEKLEFEQLEKA
+627 KERLEFETLEKDL
-639 IPLLEQRRD
+639 PKLEARRD
-648 ELQSQLL
+648 ELQSALL
-655 TETDHVK
+655 AETDHHK
-662 MQELGI
+662 MQS
-668 VLGEVTSELD
+668 LGEKLGQLSEQIDL
-678 EAEMRW
+678 AEMRW

>member
-1 MQTKRTKRVHRTPFR
+1 
-16 ITNQHSIVKRC
+16 
-27 RKILLFNKIHRV
+27 
-39 QPICV
+39 
-44 DCNSLAFAASSRDY
+44 
-58 LWNMAE
+58 MAE

-71 EGLSKT
+71 EGLTKT
-77 YGERRLFADL
+77 YGERQLFADL

-134 HLRQELELD
+134 HLRQELELNPE
-143 ATATILDTLYI
+143 ASILDTLYI

-160 KAMRDYERALAQGLE
+160 LAMRNYESALSQGLE
-175 GAELQRAYDS
+175 GDELQRAYDA

-196 RAREILGQLN
+196 RAREILGKLN
-206 LHDLERKVISLSGG
+206 LHNLERRIGSLSGG

-256 QRLASMGTTLLM
+256 ARLASMGTTLLM

-285 LEDNAL
+285 LDGMTL

-318 ATTHMKRELEW
+318 AQSHMKRELEW

-348 EDIKAA
+348 KDIKAE
-354 AAKRLR
+354 AAKRIQ

-379 LHKIKR
+379 LHKVKR
-385 AFGERVLFEGLTHH
+385 AFDNRVLFQGLTHH

-419 LNLVLGTADPDA
+419 LQLILGIAEPDA

-439 VVFGHYAQEGGTF
+439 VVFGHYAQEGGHF

-487 FPHAMHHQFVRLL
+487 FPHAMHHQFIRLL

-570 EDGQTAVRD
+570 EDGQTSVRD
-579 YPGNYT
+579 YPGNYS
-585 QYREQ
+585 QYRAMRSEEAK
-590 RADESRRNQA
+590 RAHA
-600 TQAALK
+600 AQAATK
-606 RETAAEVSPTVKG
+606 RDTPAPEAVEIKG

-627 KEKLEFEQLEKA
+627 KERLEFETLEKELPQLES
-639 IPLLEQRRD
+639 RRD
-648 ELQSQLL
+648 ELQAALL
-655 TETDHVK
+655 AESDHQK
-662 MQELGI
+662 MQSLGEELGH
-668 VLGEVTSELD
+668 LSEQIDL
-678 EAEMRW
+678 AEMRW